1 VTSTDTAAS
10 NNSLEPGWRTQVR
23 ALISLTRS
31 SGLTELHVTDG
42 GFALHL
48 RHDLDLGVARMATLT
63 PLDAP
68 LMVTTVEAL
77 VIRAPQVGTVYLS
90 SDPQGEPFVRE
101 GSVVEPGQV
110 VGLIE
115 AMKLV
120 GEIESDIGGIVV
132 RVLVSDGQAVEYGQ
146 PLYELA

>member
-1 VTSTDTAAS
+1 MTSSKGVQPS
-10 NNSLEPGWRTQVR
+10 NPVEPVWRTQVR
-23 ALISLTRS
+23 ALIDLTRS
-31 SGLTELHVTDG
+31 SGLTELHITDG

-48 RHDLDLGVARMATLT
+48 ERALDLGVTQAATLT

-68 LMVTTVEAL
+68 LEAIVVEAL

-90 SDPQGEPFVRE
+90 SDPGGEPFVCE
-101 GSVVEPGQV
+101 GSTVEPGQV

-120 GEIESDIGGIVV
+120 GEIEADVGGVV
-132 RVLVSDGQAVEYGQ
+132 TRVLVSDGQAVEYGQ

>member
-1 VTSTDTAAS
+1 MGSTNAVPLS
-10 NNSLEPGWRTQVR
+10 NSPEPAWRAQVR

-31 SGLTELHVTDG
+31 SGLTELHISDG

-48 RHDLDLGVARMATLT
+48 EHDLDLGAAQAATLT

-68 LMVTTVEAL
+68 LELAVVEAI

-90 SDPQGEPFVRE
+90 AEPRGEPFVRE
-101 GSVVEPGQV
+101 GSVVELGQV

-120 GEIESDIGGIVV
+120 GEIESEVSGVV
-132 RVLVSDGQAVEYGQ
+132 ARVLVSDGQAVEYGQ